1 MKINLEKIC
10 FTYKYFQA
18 GPLISENA
26 QDTLQQFC
34 RWQEMYNDR
43 NDDAP
48 NHHDVAI
55 LLTRHDICRFNFIYF
70 LFAHL
75 F

>member
-1 MKINLEKIC
+1 MLK
-10 FTYKYFQA
+10 A
-18 GPLISENA
+18 GPQISDNA

-34 RWQEMYNDR
+34 RWQETYNDR

-55 LLTRHDICRFNFIYF
+55 LLTRHDICR
-70 LFAHL
+70 
-75 F
+75 